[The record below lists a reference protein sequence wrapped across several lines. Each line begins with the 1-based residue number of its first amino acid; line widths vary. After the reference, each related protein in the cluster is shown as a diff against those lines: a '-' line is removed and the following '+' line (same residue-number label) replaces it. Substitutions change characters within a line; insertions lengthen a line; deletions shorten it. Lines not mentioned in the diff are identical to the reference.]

1 MWSRPAHRRAGGDDG
16 GGGGGRVS
24 VQKEIMGK
32 MKSKDRPHPSNKPGP
47 HKSKKS
53 KQEEEE
59 LMRRIAALQVELAES
74 QQYRRELERELLGI
88 WRWANEERLTL
99 EEALPLLLEARREIK
114 ELKAS
119 QGPGRNEA

>member
-1 MWSRPAHRRAGGDDG
+1 
-16 GGGGGRVS
+16 
-24 VQKEIMGK
+24 MGK
-32 MKSKDRPHPSNKPGP
+32 MKSKDRPHPSNKPVP

-59 LMRRIAALQVELAES
+59 ELVRRIAALQVELVES

-99 EEALPLLLEARREIK
+99 EEALPLLLEARRAIK

-119 QGPGRNEA
+119 QGPERNET